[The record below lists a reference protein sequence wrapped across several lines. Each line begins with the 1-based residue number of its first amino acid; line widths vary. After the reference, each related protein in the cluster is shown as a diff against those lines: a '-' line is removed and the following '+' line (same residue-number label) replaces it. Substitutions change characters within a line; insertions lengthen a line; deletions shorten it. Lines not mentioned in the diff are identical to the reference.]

1 MNPAL
6 RSIVLIDDNE
16 DDLFILRLVVQKA
29 GLFNSVHAFTKAE
42 DAMAFLTATADN
54 VTPEDSAL
62 PLACFVDMKML
73 GFDGFEFI
81 EWVRN
86 HGVFKRMPLI
96 ATSSS
101 DDPRDLLAA
110 AKLGAQC
117 YIMKFPAASI
127 MRELVQQADA
137 YRLDGNARAFDL
149 SCNLFLGRSS
159 LPKIEV

>member
-29 GLFNSVHAFTKAE
+29 GLGHPVHAFTRAE
-42 DAMAFLTATADN
+42 DATAFLTATADT
-54 VTPEDSAL
+54 VKPEDSAL
-62 PLACFVDMKML
+62 PLACFVDMKMF
-73 GFDGFEFI
+73 GFDGFELI

-86 HGVFKRMPLI
+86 HSVFKRLPLI
-96 ATSSS
+96 AMSAS
-101 DDPRDLLAA
+101 DDPQDLLAA

-117 YIMKFPAASI
+117 YIMKFPAAAV
-127 MRELVQQADA
+127 MRDLVRQADA
-137 YRLDGNARAFDL
+137 YRMDGDARAFEL
-149 SCNLFLGRSS
+149 PCNLFLGRKS

>member
-29 GLFNSVHAFTKAE
+29 GLFNPVHAFTRAE
-42 DAMAFLTATADN
+42 DAMAFLSATADGE
-54 VTPEDSAL
+54 TPEDSAL
-62 PLACFVDMKML
+62 PLACFVDVKMI

-86 HGVFKRMPLI
+86 HNVFKRVPLI
-96 ATSSS
+96 ATSAS
-101 DDPRDLLAA
+101 DDPQDLLAA

-117 YIMKFPAASI
+117 YVMKFPAAAT
-127 MRELVQQADA
+127 MRDLVQQADA
-137 YRLDGNARAFDL
+137 FRLDGNTRVFDL
-149 SCNLFLGRSS
+149 PCNLFLGRKS
-159 LPKIEV
+159 LPKIDV

>member
-6 RSIVLIDDNE
+6 RPIVLIDDNE
-16 DDLFILRLVVQKA
+16 DDLFILRLVVQRA
-29 GLFNSVHAFTKAE
+29 GLFNPVHAFTRAE
-42 DAMAFLTATADN
+42 DAMAFLSETADAIK
-54 VTPEDSAL
+54 PEDSAL
-62 PLACFVDMKML
+62 PIACFVDMKMF

-86 HGVFKRMPLI
+86 HAVFKRMPLI

-101 DDPRDLLAA
+101 DDPRDFFSA

-117 YIMKFPAASI
+117 YVMKFPAAAV
-127 MRELVQQADA
+127 MRDLVQQADA

-149 SCNLFLGRSS
+149 PCNLFLGRKS